1 MLSCIQLFLTPWTVA
16 CQSLLSMGFSKQEY
30 WSKLPFPSSGDLPHP
45 GIEPRPPALQADSL
59 PFEPPGMHTPVPPTP
74 CKKKKTYMFKKN
86 CNQAKILIH
95 LQQLC
100 TTIYLTNSLE
110 NIYHADRE
118 NILVHLKRN
127 IRLN

>member
-30 WSKLPFPSSGDLPHP
+30 WSKLPFPSPGDLPQP

-74 CKKKKTYMFKKN
+74 RKKKKKPYIYIYICLKKTAIK
-86 CNQAKILIH
+86 QK
-95 LQQLC
+95 
-100 TTIYLTNSLE
+100 YLFIFSNFAPLY
-110 NIYHADRE
+110 I
-118 NILVHLKRN
+118 
-127 IRLN
+127 